1 MLMISWVLKRNAFA
15 LDQRSQG
22 WKYWEIGKTIFW
34 NKECWEGSLVLD
46 EVLQRDV
53 LQQLVGNAGEFRREL
68 LLQLGLERAQHLVAV
83 LLQEEVGGFSC
94 EKNRDALVFFVAFL

>member
-1 MLMISWVLKRNAFA
+1 MISWVLKRNAFA

-22 WKYWEIGKTIFW
+22 LEILGNRQDHILEQGTL
-34 NKECWEGSLVLD
+34 EGSLVLD
-46 EVLQRDV
+46 EVLQGDV

-83 LLQEEVGGFSC
+83 LLQEEVGGFSW
-94 EKNRDALVFFVAFL
+94 N